1 MRKLF
6 FVFLF
11 IASPLMIFSQENPAP
26 SAETINVESA
36 DSQVYNMA
44 IDLKIQDG
52 TTAQVVSD
60 HKAQHQTVTGRPVV
74 LNINGGNFKAA
85 VRFTLYQRAADN
97 LVLLTQSTIAFI
109 SDGHRQMRSI
119 AKSIPIKAGEKI
131 LFFPMGVL
139 NDGEKSGYNCML
151 EMLVSKYQQQQPVSQ
166 E

>member
-6 FVFLF
+6 FIFCFFV
-11 IASPLMIFSQENPAP
+11 SPILISAQDSPAP
-26 SAETINVESA
+26 AGENINVESS
-36 DSQVYNMA
+36 DSQMFNMA

-60 HKAQHQTVTGRPVV
+60 HKAQHKVVSGRPVT
-74 LNINGGNFKAA
+74 LNINGGIFKAA
-85 VRFTLYQRAADN
+85 VRFTLYNRNADN
-97 LVLLTQSTIAFI
+97 LLLLAQSTIAFI
-109 SDGHRQMRSI
+109 KDGHRQMLSTV
-119 AKSIPIKAGEKI
+119 KSIPIKAGEKV

-151 EMLVSKYQQQQPVSQ
+151 EMEVSKYQQQPVSQ

>member
-11 IASPLMIFSQENPAP
+11 LASPLMIFSQENPAP

-97 LVLLTQSTIAFI
+97 LVLLTQSTIAF
-109 SDGHRQMRSI
+109 
-119 AKSIPIKAGEKI
+119 
-131 LFFPMGVL
+131 L
-139 NDGEKSGYNCML
+139 
-151 EMLVSKYQQQQPVSQ
+151 
-166 E
+166 